1 MDYSKL
7 DDEQICLGADEDI
20 KANLGGVMPPIVQT
34 SLFRFKTFD
43 DLLAAREN
51 EHQNHVYTLGQ
62 NPTVE
67 ILEKKLAA
75 LERGEVCKCF
85 GSGMGAVSSVL
96 LGLLKKGDHVIY
108 VNNIYGPTME
118 LARHLRNF
126 GVEFDTV
133 FENDIKIIEKKIRL
147 KTKLLFFESPGTMLF
162 HMLDIAKIVK
172 IAKKRGILTCIDNSW
187 ATPLYQKP
195 LTMGVDI
202 VVQSTTKYIG
212 GHSDVIAGAVITNKK
227 LLKKI
232 FYNAYLLLGGALS
245 PFDAW
250 LLIRGLRTLP
260 VRLKQHHSN
269 ALEVAHFLN
278 KHPKIKTV
286 FHPAVHP
293 DDKELAEKQ
302 LTGYTGLFGFEL
314 KSGSF
319 KKVKRFIDHL
329 NLFNIGV
336 SWGGVESLVISPNNG
351 HNNESLKK
359 QNIPPGLIRIS
370 VGLEGA
376 DRLMQDI
383 DQALTSI

>member
-376 DRLMQDI
+376 DRLIQDI

>member
-1 MDYSKL
+1 
-7 DDEQICLGADEDI
+7 
-20 KANLGGVMPPIVQT
+20 
-34 SLFRFKTFD
+34 
-43 DLLAAREN
+43 
-51 EHQNHVYTLGQ
+51 
-62 NPTVE
+62 
-67 ILEKKLAA
+67 
-75 LERGEVCKCF
+75 
-85 GSGMGAVSSVL
+85 
-96 LGLLKKGDHVIY
+96 
-108 VNNIYGPTME
+108 
-118 LARHLRNF
+118 
-126 GVEFDTV
+126 
-133 FENDIKIIEKKIRL
+133 
-147 KTKLLFFESPGTMLF
+147 
-162 HMLDIAKIVK
+162 
-172 IAKKRGILTCIDNSW
+172 IAKKRGVLTCIDNSW

-195 LTMGVDI
+195 LTMGVNI

-245 PFDAW
+245 PFDAC

-269 ALEVAHFLN
+269 ALEVAHVLN

-293 DDKELAEKQ
+293 KDKELAGKL
-302 LTGYTGLFGFEL
+302 LTGYTGVFGFEL

-329 NLFNIGV
+329 NIFNIGV

-376 DRLMQDI
+376 DRLIQDI
-383 DQALTSI
+383 GQALTSI

>member
-126 GVEFDTV
+126 GIEFDTV

-376 DRLMQDI
+376 DRLIQDI